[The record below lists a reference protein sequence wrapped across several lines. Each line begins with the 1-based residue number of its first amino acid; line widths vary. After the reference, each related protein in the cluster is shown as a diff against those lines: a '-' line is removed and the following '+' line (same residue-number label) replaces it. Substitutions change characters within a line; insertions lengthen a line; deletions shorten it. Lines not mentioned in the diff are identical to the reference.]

1 MYNPYEDFNAKDE
14 PLSEDVK
21 NQLLQD
27 KAQSEQTVMNMEAAE
42 QQVVPGVPAQPGT
55 PGQQLTQPSAKQ
67 EPKKEESTSL
77 IPKDIGQAARN
88 IAEGGFAPI
97 AGVTDWAVDLYNI
110 LPTPDIPKIP
120 KFKNDLFQAARE
132 LSSIVIPTVLI
143 TRGLGGA
150 ASAANAKV
158 KWELGKNALVKW
170 LGETGVAAGAGAFVD
185 ATNKLNETDD
195 NLQGSLKK
203 MFPKTFSWI
212 SDDWATLDNDAPDV
226 IRAKKLT
233 KVLVSVSFLTFL

>member
-27 KAQSEQTVMNMEAAE
+27 KAQSEQTVMTMQAAE
-42 QQVVPGVPAQPGT
+42 QKAASAPTAAKPGT
-55 PGQQLTQPSAKQ
+55 PGQQQPKQ
-67 EPKKEESTSL
+67 QQQPQEESTGI

-88 IAEGGFAPI
+88 IFEGGLAAPT
-97 AGVTDWAVDLYNI
+97 GMVDWAVDLYNI
-110 LPTPDIPKIP
+110 LPTPDLPKIP
-120 KFKNDLFQAARE
+120 KFKNELFQAARE
-132 LSSIVIPTVLI
+132 ISSVVLPTVLI

-170 LGETGVAAGAGAFVD
+170 LGEAGIAAGSGAFVD

-195 NLQGSLKK
+195 NLQGTLKK

-212 SDDWATLDNDAPDV
+212 SDDWATVTVTHLM
-226 IRAKKLT
+226 
-233 KVLVSVSFLTFL
+233 